1 MSGYVAGVD
10 VGGSRCIAVLIDAD
24 NNIVAESRITTPDG
38 PEALVATLDQ
48 VVRELVA
55 VAGSID
61 AAGFGIPGQLDL
73 DGRVRFIPNLV
84 DIGELAIRD
93 RLEELIELPIHVD
106 NNANCAARAELDMG
120 AAIGV
125 RDAVMI
131 TLGTGLGN
139 SIIVDGEV
147 QRGAHGLAGELGH
160 CMIDPSGPR
169 CSCGRTGCFEL
180 FASWSGLK
188 RLAQEAAGAGLAP
201 SLLTYTDGD
210 VEILLGEHVLR
221 GVRDGHTDA
230 KIVMNRFSWWLAAGL
245 ANVVALLDPELIVL
259 GGGLIAD
266 WDLYKD
272 MVDAHYRDMV
282 LAGEHREPVRIE
294 PAAMGERAGALGAA
308 LAARSLV
315 AGP

>member
-10 VGGSRCIAVLIDAD
+10 IGGSRCIAVLIDAD
-24 NNIVAESRITTPDG
+24 NNIVAESRIATPDG
-38 PEALVATLDQ
+38 PDALVATMGK

-61 AAGFGIPGQLDL
+61 AAGFGIPGQLGL
-73 DGRVRFIPNLV
+73 DGRVRFVPNLV
-84 DIGELAIRD
+84 DIGELAIQD
-93 RLEELIELPIHVD
+93 LLEQLIELPIHVD

-120 AAIGV
+120 AARGV

-160 CMIDPSGPR
+160 CMIDPNGPR

-188 RLAQEAAGAGLAP
+188 RLAQEAAGAGQAP
-201 SLLTYTDGD
+201 SLLAYTDGD

-221 GVRDGHTDA
+221 GVRDGHSDA
-230 KIVMNRFSWWLAAGL
+230 ETVLNRFSWWLAAGL

-272 MVDAHYRDMV
+272 LVDAHYRGMV

-308 LAARSLV
+308 LAARSLL
-315 AGP
+315 PTS

>member
-1 MSGYVAGVD
+1 MSGYIAGVD
-10 VGGSRCIAVLIDAD
+10 VGGSRCIAVVIDAD
-24 NNIVAESRITTPDG
+24 NNIVAESRITTPDR
-38 PEALVATLDQ
+38 PDALVATMDK

-73 DGRVRFIPNLV
+73 DGRVRFIPNLI
-84 DIGELAIRD
+84 DIGELAIQD
-93 RLEELIELPIHVD
+93 RLEDLIKLPIHVD

-120 AAIGV
+120 AARGV

-160 CMIDPSGPR
+160 CMIDPNGPR

-188 RLAQEAAGAGLAP
+188 RLAQEAARAGQAP
-201 SLLTYTDGD
+201 NLLTYTDGD

-221 GVRDGHTDA
+221 GVRDGQADA
-230 KIVMNRFSWWLAAGL
+230 KAVLNRFSWWLAAGL

-259 GGGLIAD
+259 GGGLVAD

-272 MVDAHYRDMV
+272 FVDDHYRGMV

-315 AGP
+315 PT